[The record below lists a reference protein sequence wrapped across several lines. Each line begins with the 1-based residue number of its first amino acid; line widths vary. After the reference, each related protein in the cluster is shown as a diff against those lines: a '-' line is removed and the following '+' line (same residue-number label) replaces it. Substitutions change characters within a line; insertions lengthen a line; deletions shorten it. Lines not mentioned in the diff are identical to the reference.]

1 MITHVLKLNYLE
13 QIADGYEEGPRFTIL
28 AGDEEAEILEKLHF
42 TEGVTVDSDYL
53 VAEFT
58 ATGTNGVSLRP
69 GDQIVYAYE
78 QLSGGPSTSGNDWGN
93 LVAHRANLKY
103 LSSWANLRTGK

>member
-13 QIADGYEEGPRFTIL
+13 RINDGYEEGPRFTIL

-69 GDQIVYAYE
+69 GDLIV
-78 QLSGGPSTSGNDWGN
+78 LSEGHSSVVISPSEDIIKV
-93 LVAHRANLKY
+93 LIAKVDVPADDAV
-103 LSSWANLRTGK
+103 